1 MNYCLICFVLIICV
15 TFVNASGSNGCN
27 GCCPCRLI
35 KKKGPSFIAN
45 RMENLIGD
53 MDRVAYPQAHICGE
67 EWD

>member
-1 MNYCLICFVLIICV
+1 MVLKV
-15 TFVNASGSNGCN
+15 SFRFLLTGS
-27 GCCPCRLI
+27 PCRLI

-53 MDRVAYPQAHICGE
+53 MDRVVYPQAHICGE